1 MQPQATM
8 PGGEK
13 ARRVYLQLRADIV
26 SGGRGSGARLPGELG
41 MAAEY
46 GVSRVTVRR
55 ALDALAADGLVE
67 RRPGSGTRVRRA
79 PGPRRMG
86 ADMATLLPQVVAMG
100 QHSARLLSF
109 GYDVPPAP
117 VARAMDAAAGARM
130 QCAVRV
136 RAAEGGPFSH
146 LTTWVPEAVAR
157 GYSEADLAAMPLY
170 ALLERSGVTVAG
182 AEQVVTATLAAPDV
196 ADALE
201 VAAGSALL
209 ALRRIVRDADGRAV
223 EHLSALYR
231 PDRFEL
237 EMQLA
242 REGAG
247 DARHWR
253 PVVGERAGAA

>member
-1 MQPQATM
+1 MQPHATM
-8 PGGEK
+8 PDGEK
-13 ARRVYLQLRADIV
+13 ARRVYLQLRADIL
-26 SGGRGSGARLPGELG
+26 SGGRGSGARLPGEHG

-67 RRPGSGTRVRRA
+67 RRAGSGTRVRRGA
-79 PGPRRMG
+79 EPRRMT
-86 ADMATLLPQVVAMG
+86 ADPATLIPQIVAMG

-109 GYDVPPAP
+109 AYEVPPAP
-117 VARAMDAAAGARM
+117 ILRAMGVAGAARM
-130 QCAVRV
+130 QRAVRV
-136 RAAEGGPFSH
+136 RSAEGRPFSH

-170 ALLERSGVTVAG
+170 ALLERSGVVVAG
-182 AEQVVTATLAAPDV
+182 AEQAVTATLAAPDV

-209 ALRRIVRDADGRAV
+209 ALRRVVRDETGRAV

-231 PDRFEL
+231 PDRFQL

-242 REGAG
+242 RVGPG
-247 DARHWR
+247 DARQWR
-253 PVVGERAGAA
+253 PVVGERAGEA